1 MGNLFFIQTMK
12 FRRSFSAIANSTSP
26 SVLSRPILSFF
37 PPLTDSPRK
46 KKKNSANFSRFQTRR
61 RNFRRVIIGTKYSI
75 RFRRNVQ
82 HVQHL
87 CLPQRAFITINSSS
101 AINRRTDKILHRG
114 KKVSSRFEREKSRS
128 ARIEKRRI

>member
-12 FRRSFSAIANSTSP
+12 FRRSFSAIANSPSP

-37 PPLTDSPRK
+37 PPLRLPEKKEEKLGEFLAFPDAK
-46 KKKNSANFSRFQTRR
+46 KKFPTRDHR
-61 RNFRRVIIGTKYSI
+61 DKVFDSI
-75 RFRRNVQ
+75 RRNVQ

-87 CLPQRAFITINSSS
+87 CLPQRTFITINSSS

-114 KKVSSRFEREKSRS
+114 KKVRRGSS
-128 ARIEKRRI
+128 ARNRGRLE